1 MALPILPT
9 HDLPNLSSMSTLKM
23 IMNIDITMI
32 LTVAGAAL
40 GLLGCGMALTA
51 LRAVRGWRARCV
63 SLESSLAAVRR
74 ELELVASISAK
85 SGRRVKRIEQEYSTV
100 SDRVDQVEL
109 RGAAQSFDLAIDS
122 ARRGA
127 DPGKLT
133 QQFGLSRGEA
143 DLVTR
148 LHGRKKSA

>member
-1 MALPILPT
+1 
-9 HDLPNLSSMSTLKM
+9 M
-23 IMNIDITMI
+23 IRNIDITMI
-32 LTVAGAAL
+32 LSVAGAAL
-40 GLLGCGMALTA
+40 GLLGVALALTT
-51 LRAVRGWRARCV
+51 LRAIRSWRARWV

-85 SGRRVKRIEQEYSTV
+85 SGRRVQRIEQEYSTV

-127 DPGKLT
+127 DPSKLT